1 MMNLNGNDVAVIEQA
16 LREAINNGI
25 DYQSI
30 ISYREV
36 LSKLQRIPHSNQ
48 TLQVNTGGLPMDGF
62 RFDYD
67 DSAT

>member
-1 MMNLNGNDVAVIEQA
+1 MNLNGNEVAVIEQA
-16 LREAINNGI
+16 LQEAINNGI
-25 DYQSI
+25 DYQAI

-48 TLQVNTGGLPMDGF
+48 TLQVDAGELPLDGM

-67 DSAT
+67 DNAQ